1 MTQKQLSKKLEK
13 EFKDTKIVK
22 LKDITKKIAIV
33 SKVRVTKRRECTNYD
48 EISLNHIDD
57 YGVVYI
63 PDGFVNQ
70 GPASLTAINAQ
81 ALHYGDLVLN
91 QRTAKMKV
99 GFIGKNYKKVIVG
112 NNSMI
117 RVQFYND
124 SIDTARF
131 VQLYLQL
138 PYVLEYLNEQA
149 GSSIASGVFSK
160 LQKLRF
166 TNKNINLTLL
176 DYQYH
181 YSEFFRKPNR
191 KILSSAQLG
200 ELPIP
205 RYTDKEQLVSLSEV
219 LYPKMQLIAQAKK
232 MRDDAQKLIEKYEA
246 KRLESIGVNFQ
257 KEFDFNTVDKEIS
270 DIDLFNKISK
280 FYSPLLE

>member
-1 MTQKQLSKKLEK
+1 MTQKQLSKKLAK
-13 EFKDTKIVK
+13 EFKSTKIVK

-33 SKVRVTKRRECTNYD
+33 SKVRVTKKRECTNYD
-48 EISLNHIDD
+48 EISLNHIDE

-63 PDGFVNQ
+63 PDGFINQ

-99 GFIGKNYKKVIVG
+99 GFIGKSYKRVIVG

-117 RVQFYND
+117 RVQFNND

-149 GSSIASGVFSK
+149 GGSIASGVLTK

-166 TNKNINLTLL
+166 TNKNTNLTLL

-181 YSEFFRKPNR
+181 YSEFFKKPNR

-205 RYTDKEQLVSLSEV
+205 KYTDKEQLVSLSEV
-219 LYPKMQLIAQAKK
+219 LYLKMQLIAQAKK
-232 MRDDAQKLIEKYEA
+232 MRDDAQRLIEKYEA
-246 KRLESIGVNFQ
+246 ERLESIGVNFQ
-257 KEFDFNTVDKEIS
+257 KEFDEELIDNDMDDIAVFERASEI
-270 DIDLFNKISK
+270 
-280 FYSPLLE
+280 YSGLLG

>member
-1 MTQKQLSKKLEK
+1 MTQKQLSKKLAK
-13 EFKDTKIVK
+13 EFKSTKIVK

-33 SKVRVTKRRECTNYD
+33 SKVRVTKKRECTNYD
-48 EISLNHIDD
+48 EISLNHIDE

-63 PDGFVNQ
+63 PDGFINQ

-99 GFIGKNYKKVIVG
+99 GFIGKNYKKTIIG

-117 RVQFYND
+117 RVQFNND

-149 GSSIASGVFSK
+149 GGSIASGVLTK

-166 TNKNINLTLL
+166 TNKNTNLTLL

-181 YSEFFRKPNR
+181 YSEFFKKPNR

-205 RYTDKEQLVSLSEV
+205 KYTDKEQLVSLSEV
-219 LYPKMQLIAQAKK
+219 LYLKMQLIAQAKK
-232 MRDDAQKLIEKYEA
+232 MRDDAQRLIEKYEA
-246 KRLESIGVNFQ
+246 ERLESIGVNFQ
-257 KEFDFNTVDKEIS
+257 KEFDEELIDNDMDDIAVFERASEI
-270 DIDLFNKISK
+270 
-280 FYSPLLE
+280 YSGLLG

>member
-1 MTQKQLSKKLEK
+1 MTQKQLTKKLAK

-33 SKVRVTKRRECTNYD
+33 SKVRVTKKREWTNYD
-48 EISLNHIDD
+48 EISLNYIDD

-63 PDGFVNQ
+63 PDGFMNQ

-117 RVQFYND
+117 RVQFNND

-149 GSSIASGVFSK
+149 GNSIASDAFAK
-160 LQKLRF
+160 LQKLCF
-166 TNKNINLTLL
+166 SNKNINLTLS

-181 YSEFFRKPNR
+181 YSELFRKPNR
-191 KILSSAQLG
+191 KILSSAQLR

-205 RYTDKEQLVSLSEV
+205 RYTDKEQLISLSEV

-232 MRDDAQKLIEKYEA
+232 MRDDAQRLIEKYEA
-246 KRLESIGVNFQ
+246 ERLECIGVNFQ
-257 KEFDFNTVDKEIS
+257 KEFDEKFIDNDMD
-270 DIDLFNKISK
+270 DIAVLERVSKI
-280 FYSPLLE
+280 YSGLLE